1 LTYRTTRENNPNRGK
16 RPITDK
22 LAAAL
27 AWLMTG
33 SADEAETLC
42 GVPARTIR
50 GWTAEE
56 SWALFMEQAR
66 REKQSQLDAKFT
78 AIIHKATDAILD
90 RLEHGDEVVT
100 KDGRTVKRAVGI
112 RDLSV
117 VKAIAF
123 DKRNIARGMPTSIS
137 ARGDQKKHLADV
149 KKELENMGG
158 AADEGHGLGITPE
171 TMN

>member
-1 LTYRTTRENNPNRGK
+1 VTYRTTRENNPNRGK

-33 SADEAETLC
+33 SAEEAELLC

-50 GWTAEE
+50 EWTAQE

-66 REKQSQLDAKFT
+66 REKQAQLDSKFT

-90 RLEHGDEVVT
+90 RLENGDEVVA
-100 KDGRTVKRAVGI
+100 KDGSIHKKKVGI
-112 RDLSV
+112 RDLAV

-137 ARGDQKKHLADV
+137 SRQDPKKHLADL
-149 KKELENMGG
+149 KKELEVAGG
-158 AADEGHGLGITPE
+158 VPAEDHAAPE
-171 TMN
+171 SLN